1 MGSETCKPQNGE
13 LGGGQDGPRRPKT
26 PGPIISHFGSGSS
39 TIMANA
45 GQARLLF
52 TKRELEDYET
62 LKTKQENLSSC
73 RKELRKLRRRIIGG
87 YKNLSADTLEA
98 KETLKKGLKTDITKL
113 KKVVKPA
120 YSKAYKWIRKNE
132 TKTKN

>member
-1 MGSETCKPQNGE
+1 
-13 LGGGQDGPRRPKT
+13 
-26 PGPIISHFGSGSS
+26 
-39 TIMANA
+39 MAKA
-45 GQARLLF
+45 DQALSLF
-52 TKRELEDYET
+52 TILELLCYET

-98 KETLKKGLKTDITKL
+98 KETLKKGLKTDITKV
-113 KKVVKPA
+113 KKVVKTA